1 MDVGFGSTQISLFD
15 EEVLV
20 STQNLLLRVLRL
32 SEMSAHW
39 RVDYRKI
46 PAIIDELVENELYT
60 FRKIFLKEH
69 QIETLIATG
78 ETMNYMISRGMH
90 EKGGAR
96 FTAKEFGVFCEK
108 LIGMSSEEIQE
119 RYELPQD
126 YAEVLIPSAILY
138 RKILDM
144 TGASY
149 IWAPGT
155 TLCRWYRGRVR
166 TGKPSGPLPS

>member
-1 MDVGFGSTQISLFD
+1 
-15 EEVLV
+15 
-20 STQNLLLRVLRL
+20 
-32 SEMSAHW
+32 
-39 RVDYRKI
+39 
-46 PAIIDELVENELYT
+46 
-60 FRKIFLKEH
+60 
-69 QIETLIATG
+69 
-78 ETMNYMISRGMH
+78 MISRGMH

-144 TGASY
+144 TGCFLY
-149 IWAPGT
+149 LGT
-155 TLCRWYRGRVR
+155 GDDTLRWYRGRVR